1 MIDGKSSLGRIF
13 DANKFQL
20 WLMIALAL
28 LSSFGFAFPPLA
40 AIICMSVWNNTFVT
54 QFMMY
59 CLLDRVKRQAPGDAN
74 KAYISQLESDVK
86 ELDIFFDRTVLLT
99 CHILLGL
106 FMSFFVFDMAG
117 DTNGWIAG
125 FTTAILLF
133 ITIAIA
139 SVSILYRREMT
150 KMWLSLFIRNHES
163 GNNSE
168 RYSEFDIK
176 NPMNEVL
183 LN

>member
-13 DANKFQL
+13 DANKFRI
-20 WLMIALAL
+20 WLMIAVVL

-59 CLLDRVKRQAPGDAN
+59 CLLDRVKREALVNVN

-86 ELDIFFDRTVLLT
+86 ESDIFFDRTVLLL
-99 CHILLGL
+99 CHISLGL

-125 FTTAILLF
+125 FITAIVLF

-139 SVSILYRREMT
+139 SVSILYRKEIT

-163 GNNSE
+163 GGNNSE
-168 RYSEFDIK
+168 HNSEFEIK
-176 NPMNEVL
+176 NPMNL
-183 LN
+183 